1 MKADLCTLS
10 SAAKKNGLERDGD
23 DMKVV
28 ITGGAGFLGKKL
40 ARRILQ
46 QGALAGP
53 DGRPERLS
61 ELLLFDVGK
70 ASGPGLD
77 DPRVKTL
84 AGDIANFATVQSIVQ
99 GAATVFHFAAVVS
112 AGAEADFD
120 LGYRV
125 NLDGTRNVL
134 EACRALGTNPRV
146 VFTSSLAAY
155 GGDLPPAVTDD
166 TPLTPQT
173 SYGAQKSIGE
183 FLIRDY
189 TRKGFLRGTAV
200 RLPTICVRTG
210 LPNKAA
216 STWASSVVREPLTGI
231 DVVCPVTPQ
240 TIMVVLSPRKTVDA
254 FVRLHDLP
262 ADAFGPGRTLLAERH
277 QRHGQGARAGGRP
290 PCRQPQG
297 RQGDLAARSGDPE
310 DLRRLAPGHRLEA
323 FPHAGFRD
331 GPRSRRGR
339 AQLHRR
345 RPRRADEDRD
355 SDGGIAAAAV
365 IPMARHARG
374 LSAPQHPPAVLQ
386 MRATAPRRGGCASC
400 ASAAARCRGRRSRRR
415 RRQSR

>member
-1 MKADLCTLS
+1 
-10 SAAKKNGLERDGD
+10 
-23 DMKVV
+23 MKVV

-46 QGALAGP
+46 QGTLADA
-53 DGRPERLS
+53 DGRQQKLT
-61 ELLLFDVGK
+61 ELLLFDVGL

-77 DPRVKTL
+77 DARVKTL
-84 AGDIANFATVQSIVQ
+84 AGDIANRATVQSIVQ
-99 GAATVFHFAAVVS
+99 GASTVFHFAAVVS

-134 EACRALGTNPRV
+134 EACRELGTNPRV
-146 VFTSSLAAY
+146 VFTSSLAVY

-189 TRKGFLRGTAV
+189 TRKGYLRGTAV

-216 STWASSVVREPLTGI
+216 STWASSVVREPLTGV

-262 ADAFGPGRTLLAERH
+262 ADAFGPGRTLLLNGINVTAKQLEQAVGKHAGNRSVGKVSWQH
-277 QRHGQGARAGGRP
+277 DPAIQKICDGWPQGIDGARA
-290 PCRQPQG
+290 
-297 RQGDLAARSGDPE
+297 
-310 DLRRLAPGHRLEA
+310 RRL
-323 FPHAGFRD
+323 GFEIDKDLDEVVRNFI
-331 GPRSRRGR
+331 
-339 AQLHRR
+339 
-345 RPRRADEDRD
+345 ADDID
-355 SDGGIAAAAV
+355 DQMKIVKAA
-365 IPMARHARG
+365 
-374 LSAPQHPPAVLQ
+374 
-386 MRATAPRRGGCASC
+386 
-400 ASAAARCRGRRSRRR
+400 
-415 RRQSR
+415 

>member
-1 MKADLCTLS
+1 
-10 SAAKKNGLERDGD
+10 
-23 DMKVV
+23 MKVV

-46 QGALAGP
+46 QGTLADA
-53 DGRPERLS
+53 DGRPQKVT
-61 ELLLFDVGK
+61 ELLLFDVAA
-70 ASGPGLD
+70 ASGPGLY
-77 DPRVKTL
+77 DPRVKAM
-84 AGDIANFATVQSIVQ
+84 AGDIANRATVQSIVL
-99 GAATVFHFAAVVS
+99 GASTVFHFAAVVS

-134 EACRALGTNPRV
+134 EGCRELGTNPRV

-216 STWASSVVREPLTGI
+216 STWASSVVREPLTGV
-231 DVVCPVTPQ
+231 DVICPVTPQ

-254 FVRLHDLP
+254 FVKLHDLP
-262 ADAFGPGRTLLAERH
+262 VESFGPGRTLLLNGIRVTARELEQAVGKHAGNRKVGKVTWQH
-277 QRHGQGARAGGRP
+277 DPAIQKICDGWPQGIDSARA
-290 PCRQPQG
+290 
-297 RQGDLAARSGDPE
+297 
-310 DLRRLAPGHRLEA
+310 RRL
-323 FPHAGFRD
+323 GFEIDKDLDEVVRNFIAD
-331 GPRSRRGR
+331 DLDEQMKI
-339 AQLHRR
+339 AQ
-345 RPRRADEDRD
+345 
-355 SDGGIAAAAV
+355 AA
-365 IPMARHARG
+365 
-374 LSAPQHPPAVLQ
+374 
-386 MRATAPRRGGCASC
+386 
-400 ASAAARCRGRRSRRR
+400 
-415 RRQSR
+415 

>member
-1 MKADLCTLS
+1 
-10 SAAKKNGLERDGD
+10 
-23 DMKVV
+23 MKVV

-46 QGALAGP
+46 QGTLADEG
-53 DGRPERLS
+53 GKQQKVS
-61 ELLLFDVGK
+61 ELLLFDVAR

-77 DPRVKTL
+77 DPRVRAM
-84 AGDIANFATVQSIVQ
+84 AGDIANRATVQSIMQ
-99 GAATVFHFAAVVS
+99 GASTVFHFAAVVS

-134 EACRALGTNPRV
+134 ECCRELGSNPRL

-166 TPLTPQT
+166 TALTPQT

-183 FLIRDY
+183 FLVRDY

-216 STWASSVVREPLTGI
+216 STWASSVVREPLTGV

-262 ADAFGPGRTLLAERH
+262 ADAFGPGRTLLLNGIKVSAKELEQAAAKHSGNRKVGKVTWQH
-277 QRHGQGARAGGRP
+277 DPAIQKICDGW
-290 PCRQPQG
+290 PQG
-297 RQGDLAARSGDPE
+297 IDSARSRQ
-310 DLRRLAPGHRLEA
+310 L
-323 FPHAGFRD
+323 GF
-331 GPRSRRGR
+331 
-339 AQLHRR
+339 
-345 RPRRADEDRD
+345 EVDRD
-355 SDGGIAAAAV
+355 LDEVVRNFIADDLDEQMKIANAA
-365 IPMARHARG
+365 
-374 LSAPQHPPAVLQ
+374 
-386 MRATAPRRGGCASC
+386 
-400 ASAAARCRGRRSRRR
+400 
-415 RRQSR
+415 

>member
-1 MKADLCTLS
+1 
-10 SAAKKNGLERDGD
+10 
-23 DMKVV
+23 MKVV

-40 ARRILQ
+40 ARRLLEGGI
-46 QGALAGP
+46 AGP
-53 DGRPERLS
+53 DGAQGRVN

-77 DPRVKTL
+77 DPRVKSV

-99 GAATVFHFAAVVS
+99 GASSVFHFAAVVS

-155 GGDLPPAVTDD
+155 GGDLPKAVTDD

-189 TRKGFLRGTAV
+189 TRKGYLRGTAV

-216 STWASSVVREPLTGI
+216 STWASSVVREPLTGV
-231 DVVCPVTPQ
+231 DVVCPVTPE

-254 FVRLHDLP
+254 FVRLHNLSP
-262 ADAFGPGRTLLAERH
+262 DAFGPGRTLLLNGTNVTAKELEQAVGRH
-277 QRHGQGARAGGRP
+277 AGNRKVGKVTWTHDPAIQRICDGW
-290 PCRQPQG
+290 PQG
-297 RQGDLAARSGDPE
+297 IDSK
-310 DLRRLAPGHRLEA
+310 
-323 FPHAGFRD
+323 
-331 GPRSRRGR
+331 RSRDLGFEMDKDLDEVVR
-339 AQLHRR
+339 HFI
-345 RPRRADEDRD
+345 ADDLD
-355 SDGGIAAAAV
+355 DQMKIVQAA
-365 IPMARHARG
+365 
-374 LSAPQHPPAVLQ
+374 
-386 MRATAPRRGGCASC
+386 
-400 ASAAARCRGRRSRRR
+400 
-415 RRQSR
+415 

>member
-1 MKADLCTLS
+1 
-10 SAAKKNGLERDGD
+10 
-23 DMKVV
+23 MKVV
-28 ITGGAGFLGKKL
+28 ITGGGGFLGKKL

-46 QGALAGP
+46 QGTLADA
-53 DGRPERLS
+53 DGRQQKVT
-61 ELLLFDVGK
+61 ELLLFDVGV

-77 DPRVKTL
+77 DPRVKAM
-84 AGDIANFATVQSIVQ
+84 AGDIANRATVQSIVQ
-99 GAATVFHFAAVVS
+99 GASTVFHFAAVVS

-134 EACRALGTNPRV
+134 EGCRELGTNPRV

-189 TRKGFLRGTAV
+189 TRKGYLRGTAV

-216 STWASSVVREPLTGI
+216 STWASSVVREPLTGV

-254 FVRLHDLP
+254 FVKLHDLP
-262 ADAFGPGRTLLAERH
+262 VESFGPGRTLLLNGINVTARELEQAVGKHAGNRKVGKVTWQH
-277 QRHGQGARAGGRP
+277 DPAIQKICDGWPQGIDSARA
-290 PCRQPQG
+290 
-297 RQGDLAARSGDPE
+297 
-310 DLRRLAPGHRLEA
+310 RRL
-323 FPHAGFRD
+323 GFEIDKDLDEVVRNFI
-331 GPRSRRGR
+331 
-339 AQLHRR
+339 
-345 RPRRADEDRD
+345 ADDLDEQMK
-355 SDGGIAAAAV
+355 IAKAA
-365 IPMARHARG
+365 
-374 LSAPQHPPAVLQ
+374 
-386 MRATAPRRGGCASC
+386 
-400 ASAAARCRGRRSRRR
+400 
-415 RRQSR
+415 

>member
-1 MKADLCTLS
+1 
-10 SAAKKNGLERDGD
+10 
-23 DMKVV
+23 MKVV
-28 ITGGAGFLGKKL
+28 ITGGGGFLGKKL

-46 QGALAGP
+46 QGTLADA
-53 DGRPERLS
+53 DGRQQKVT
-61 ELLLFDVGK
+61 ELLLFDVAA

-77 DPRVKTL
+77 DPRVKAM
-84 AGDIANFATVQSIVQ
+84 AGDIANRATVQSIVQ
-99 GAATVFHFAAVVS
+99 GASTVFHFAAVVS

-134 EACRALGTNPRV
+134 EGCRELGTNPRV
-146 VFTSSLAAY
+146 VFTSSLAVY

-173 SYGAQKSIGE
+173 SYGSQKSIGE

-189 TRKGFLRGTAV
+189 TRKGYLRGTAV

-216 STWASSVVREPLTGI
+216 STWASSVVREPLTGV

-262 ADAFGPGRTLLAERH
+262 VDSFGPGRTLLLNGINVTARELEQAVGKHAGNRKVGRVTWQH
-277 QRHGQGARAGGRP
+277 DPAIQKICDGWPQGIDSARA
-290 PCRQPQG
+290 
-297 RQGDLAARSGDPE
+297 
-310 DLRRLAPGHRLEA
+310 RRL
-323 FPHAGFRD
+323 GFEIDKDLDEVVRNFI
-331 GPRSRRGR
+331 
-339 AQLHRR
+339 
-345 RPRRADEDRD
+345 ADDLDEQMK
-355 SDGGIAAAAV
+355 IAKAA
-365 IPMARHARG
+365 
-374 LSAPQHPPAVLQ
+374 
-386 MRATAPRRGGCASC
+386 
-400 ASAAARCRGRRSRRR
+400 
-415 RRQSR
+415 

>member
-1 MKADLCTLS
+1 V
-10 SAAKKNGLERDGD
+10 R
-23 DMKVV
+23 
-28 ITGGAGFLGKKL
+28 
-40 ARRILQ
+40 
-46 QGALAGP
+46 
-53 DGRPERLS
+53 
-61 ELLLFDVGK
+61 ELLLFDVAK

-77 DPRVKTL
+77 DPRVKSV
-84 AGDIANFATVQSIVQ
+84 AGDIANPSTVQSIVQ
-99 GAATVFHFAAVVS
+99 GASTVFHFAAVVS

-155 GGDLPPAVTDD
+155 GGDLPPSVSDD

-216 STWASSVVREPLTGI
+216 STWASSVVREPLTGV

-240 TIMVVLSPRKTVDA
+240 TVMVVLSPRKTVDA
-254 FVRLHDLP
+254 FIRLHDLS
-262 ADAFGPGRTLLAERH
+262 ADSFGPGRTLLLNGINVTARELEQAVGRH
-277 QRHGQGARAGGRP
+277 AGNRKVGKVLWHHDP
-290 PCRQPQG
+290 AIQKICDGWPQG
-297 RQGDLAARSGDPE
+297 I
-310 DLRRLAPGHRLEA
+310 
-323 FPHAGFRD
+323 
-331 GPRSRRGR
+331 
-339 AQLHRR
+339 
-345 RPRRADEDRD
+345 D
-355 SDGGIAAAAV
+355 SQ
-365 IPMARHARG
+365 HARKLG
-374 LSAPQHPPAVLQ
+374 FQTDKDLDEVVRNFIADDLDDQ
-386 MRATAPRRGGCASC
+386 MKLAK
-400 ASAAARCRGRRSRRR
+400 AA
-415 RRQSR
+415 

>member
-1 MKADLCTLS
+1 
-10 SAAKKNGLERDGD
+10 
-23 DMKVV
+23 MKVV

-46 QGALAGP
+46 QGSLVGP
-53 DGRPERLS
+53 DDKPEKVS

-70 ASGPGLD
+70 VSGPGLD
-77 DPRVKTL
+77 DPRVKAQ
-84 AGDIANFATVQSIVQ
+84 AGDIANNATVQSIMQ
-99 GAATVFHFAAVVS
+99 GASTVFHFAAVVS

-155 GGDLPPAVTDD
+155 GGDLPKAVTDD

-173 SYGAQKSIGE
+173 SYGSQKSIGE

-254 FVRLHDLP
+254 F
-262 ADAFGPGRTLLAERH
+262 GPGRTLLLNGTNVTAKELERAVG
-277 QRHGQGARAGGRP
+277 RHAGNRKVGKVSWQHDP
-290 PCRQPQG
+290 GIQKICDGWPQG
-297 RQGDLAARSGDPE
+297 ID
-310 DLRRLAPGHRLEA
+310 
-323 FPHAGFRD
+323 
-331 GPRSRRGR
+331 SRRARTLGFEIDKDLDEIVR
-339 AQLHRR
+339 HFI
-345 RPRRADEDRD
+345 ADDLDEQMK
-355 SDGGIAAAAV
+355 IAK
-365 IPMARHARG
+365 PN
-374 LSAPQHPPAVLQ
+374 
-386 MRATAPRRGGCASC
+386 
-400 ASAAARCRGRRSRRR
+400 
-415 RRQSR
+415 

>member
-1 MKADLCTLS
+1 
-10 SAAKKNGLERDGD
+10 
-23 DMKVV
+23 MKVV

-40 ARRILQ
+40 ARRLLQ
-46 QGALAGP
+46 QTSLMGAE
-53 DGRPERLS
+53 GRPEPVS
-61 ELLLFDVGK
+61 EVVLFDVAR

-77 DPRVKTL
+77 DPRLKTV

-99 GAATVFHFAAVVS
+99 GASTVFHFAAVVS

-134 EACRALGTNPRV
+134 EACRALGSNPRV
-146 VFTSSLAAY
+146 IFTSSLAAF

-183 FLIRDY
+183 FLVRDY
-189 TRKGFLRGTAV
+189 TRKGFLRGSSV

-216 STWASSVVREPLTGI
+216 STWASSMVREPLTGV

-254 FVRLHDLP
+254 FVRLHDLST
-262 ADAFGPGRTLLAERH
+262 DALGPGRTLLLNGIKVTASDLEQAM
-277 QRHGQGARAGGRP
+277 QRHAGNRRVGKVAWQHDPAIQKICDGWPQGIASARARSLGFETD
-290 PCRQPQG
+290 Q
-297 RQGDLAARSGDPE
+297 DLDEIVRIFIADDLDDQMKLAKAA
-310 DLRRLAPGHRLEA
+310 
-323 FPHAGFRD
+323 
-331 GPRSRRGR
+331 
-339 AQLHRR
+339 
-345 RPRRADEDRD
+345 
-355 SDGGIAAAAV
+355 
-365 IPMARHARG
+365 
-374 LSAPQHPPAVLQ
+374 
-386 MRATAPRRGGCASC
+386 
-400 ASAAARCRGRRSRRR
+400 
-415 RRQSR
+415 

>member
-1 MKADLCTLS
+1 
-10 SAAKKNGLERDGD
+10 
-23 DMKVV
+23 MKVV

-40 ARRILQ
+40 GRRILQ
-46 QGALAGP
+46 QGTLADA
-53 DGRPERLS
+53 DGKQETVD
-61 ELLLFDVGK
+61 ELLLFDVAK

-84 AGDIANFATVQSIVQ
+84 AGDIANPATVQSIVQ
-99 GAATVFHFAAVVS
+99 GASTVFHFAAVVS

-134 EACRALGTNPRV
+134 EACRAQGTNPRV
-146 VFTSSLAAY
+146 IFTSSLAAY
-155 GGDLPPAVTDD
+155 GGDLPPAVADD

-216 STWASSVVREPLTGI
+216 STWASSVVREPLTGV

-254 FVRLHDLP
+254 FIRLHDL
-262 ADAFGPGRTLLAERH
+262 AVDSFGPGRTLLLNGINVTARELE
-277 QRHGQGARAGGRP
+277 GAVAKHAGNRKVGKVSWQHDP
-290 PCRQPQG
+290 AIQKICDGWPQG
-297 RQGDLAARSGDPE
+297 IDSV
-310 DLRRLAPGHRLEA
+310 
-323 FPHAGFRD
+323 
-331 GPRSRRGR
+331 RSRRLGFETDKDLDEVVR
-339 AQLHRR
+339 SFIADDLDEQLKIA
-345 RPRRADEDRD
+345 RP
-355 SDGGIAAAAV
+355 AA
-365 IPMARHARG
+365 
-374 LSAPQHPPAVLQ
+374 
-386 MRATAPRRGGCASC
+386 
-400 ASAAARCRGRRSRRR
+400 
-415 RRQSR
+415 

>member
-1 MKADLCTLS
+1 
-10 SAAKKNGLERDGD
+10 
-23 DMKVV
+23 MKVV
-28 ITGGAGFLGKKL
+28 ITGGGGFLGKKL

-46 QGALAGP
+46 QGTLADA
-53 DGRPERLS
+53 DGRQQKVT
-61 ELLLFDVGK
+61 ELLLFDVGV

-77 DPRVKTL
+77 DPRVKAM
-84 AGDIANFATVQSIVQ
+84 AGDIANRATVQSIVQ
-99 GAATVFHFAAVVS
+99 GASTVFHFAAVVS

-134 EACRALGTNPRV
+134 EGCRELGTNPRV

-173 SYGAQKSIGE
+173 SYGSQKSIGE

-216 STWASSVVREPLTGI
+216 STWASSVVREPLTGV

-262 ADAFGPGRTLLAERH
+262 VESFGLGRTLLLNGINVTAKELEQAVGKHAGNRKVGKVTWQH
-277 QRHGQGARAGGRP
+277 DPAIQKICDGWPQGIDGARA
-290 PCRQPQG
+290 
-297 RQGDLAARSGDPE
+297 
-310 DLRRLAPGHRLEA
+310 RRL
-323 FPHAGFRD
+323 GFEIDKDLDEVVRNFI
-331 GPRSRRGR
+331 
-339 AQLHRR
+339 
-345 RPRRADEDRD
+345 ADDLDEQMK
-355 SDGGIAAAAV
+355 IAKAA
-365 IPMARHARG
+365 
-374 LSAPQHPPAVLQ
+374 
-386 MRATAPRRGGCASC
+386 
-400 ASAAARCRGRRSRRR
+400 
-415 RRQSR
+415 

>member
-1 MKADLCTLS
+1 
-10 SAAKKNGLERDGD
+10 
-23 DMKVV
+23 MKVV
-28 ITGGAGFLGKKL
+28 ITGGGGFLGKKL

-46 QGALAGP
+46 QGTLADA
-53 DGRPERLS
+53 DGRQQKVT
-61 ELLLFDVGK
+61 ELLLFDVGV

-77 DPRVKTL
+77 DPRVKAM
-84 AGDIANFATVQSIVQ
+84 AGDIANRATVQSIVQ
-99 GAATVFHFAAVVS
+99 GASTVFHFAAVVS

-134 EACRALGTNPRV
+134 EGCRELGTNPRV

-173 SYGAQKSIGE
+173 SYGSQKSIGE

-189 TRKGFLRGTAV
+189 TRKGYLRGTAV

-216 STWASSVVREPLTGI
+216 STWASSVVREPLTGV

-254 FVRLHDLP
+254 FVKLHDLP
-262 ADAFGPGRTLLAERH
+262 VESFGPGRTLLLNGINVTARELEQAVGKHAGNRKVGKVTWQH
-277 QRHGQGARAGGRP
+277 DPAIQKICDGWPQGIDSARA
-290 PCRQPQG
+290 
-297 RQGDLAARSGDPE
+297 
-310 DLRRLAPGHRLEA
+310 RRL
-323 FPHAGFRD
+323 GFEIDKDLDEVVRNFI
-331 GPRSRRGR
+331 
-339 AQLHRR
+339 
-345 RPRRADEDRD
+345 ADDLDEQMK
-355 SDGGIAAAAV
+355 IAKAA
-365 IPMARHARG
+365 
-374 LSAPQHPPAVLQ
+374 
-386 MRATAPRRGGCASC
+386 
-400 ASAAARCRGRRSRRR
+400 
-415 RRQSR
+415 

>member
-1 MKADLCTLS
+1 
-10 SAAKKNGLERDGD
+10 
-23 DMKVV
+23 MKVV
-28 ITGGAGFLGKKL
+28 ITGGGGFLGKKL

-46 QGALAGP
+46 QGTLADA
-53 DGRPERLS
+53 DGRQQKVT
-61 ELLLFDVGK
+61 ELLLFDVGV

-77 DPRVKTL
+77 DPRVKAM
-84 AGDIANFATVQSIVQ
+84 AGDIANRATVQSIVQ
-99 GAATVFHFAAVVS
+99 GASTVFHFAAVVS

-134 EACRALGTNPRV
+134 EGCRELGTNPRV

-173 SYGAQKSIGE
+173 SYGSQKSIGE

-189 TRKGFLRGTAV
+189 TRKGYLRGTAV

-216 STWASSVVREPLTGI
+216 STWASSVVREPLTGV

-254 FVRLHDLP
+254 FVKLHDLP
-262 ADAFGPGRTLLAERH
+262 VESFGPGRTLLLN
-277 QRHGQGARAGGRP
+277 GINVTARELEQAVGKHAGNRKVGRVTWQHDP
-290 PCRQPQG
+290 AIQKICDGWPQG
-297 RQGDLAARSGDPE
+297 IDSARSRKLGFEIDH
-310 DLRRLAPGHRLEA
+310 DLDEIVRNFIADDLDEQLKI
-323 FPHAGFRD
+323 
-331 GPRSRRGR
+331 
-339 AQLHRR
+339 AQ
-345 RPRRADEDRD
+345 
-355 SDGGIAAAAV
+355 AA
-365 IPMARHARG
+365 
-374 LSAPQHPPAVLQ
+374 
-386 MRATAPRRGGCASC
+386 
-400 ASAAARCRGRRSRRR
+400 
-415 RRQSR
+415 

>member
-1 MKADLCTLS
+1 
-10 SAAKKNGLERDGD
+10 
-23 DMKVV
+23 MKVV
-28 ITGGAGFLGKKL
+28 ITGGGGFLGKKL

-46 QGALAGP
+46 QGTLADA
-53 DGRPERLS
+53 DGRPQKVT
-61 ELLLFDVGK
+61 ELLLFDVGV

-77 DPRVKTL
+77 DPRVKAM
-84 AGDIANFATVQSIVQ
+84 AGDIANRATVQSIVQ
-99 GAATVFHFAAVVS
+99 GASTVFHFAAVVS

-134 EACRALGTNPRV
+134 EGCRELGTNPRV

-173 SYGAQKSIGE
+173 SYGSQKSIGE

-189 TRKGFLRGTAV
+189 TRKGYLRGTAV

-216 STWASSVVREPLTGI
+216 STWASSVVREPLTGV

-262 ADAFGPGRTLLAERH
+262 VESFGPGRTLLLNGINVTARELEQAVGKHAGNRSVGKVVWQH
-277 QRHGQGARAGGRP
+277 DPAIQKICDGWPQGIDGARA
-290 PCRQPQG
+290 
-297 RQGDLAARSGDPE
+297 
-310 DLRRLAPGHRLEA
+310 RRL
-323 FPHAGFRD
+323 GFEIDKDLDEVVRNFI
-331 GPRSRRGR
+331 
-339 AQLHRR
+339 
-345 RPRRADEDRD
+345 ADDLDEQMK
-355 SDGGIAAAAV
+355 IAKAA
-365 IPMARHARG
+365 
-374 LSAPQHPPAVLQ
+374 
-386 MRATAPRRGGCASC
+386 
-400 ASAAARCRGRRSRRR
+400 
-415 RRQSR
+415 